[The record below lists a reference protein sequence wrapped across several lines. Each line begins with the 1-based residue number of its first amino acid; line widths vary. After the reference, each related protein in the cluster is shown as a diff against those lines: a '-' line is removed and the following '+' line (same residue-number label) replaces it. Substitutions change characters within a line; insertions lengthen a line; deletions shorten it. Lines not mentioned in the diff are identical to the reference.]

1 MTIASYPDEELKKR
15 NRDYMEELN
24 NRRNSDYSYSEK
36 GSNFLNDFLYSLG
49 GLIGGGVSD
58 SSSQDPFAELLQK
71 SPRNTSGPYAWK
83 GQSMTPCEECR
94 NNLDPRVM
102 NIADPCRGVC

>member
-71 SPRNTSGPYAWK
+71 SRQNPNKSYD
-83 GQSMTPCEECR
+83 QFMTPCEECR
-94 NNLDPRVM
+94 SKQDPRVM